1 MSVYLLYND
10 KQLLDSLRSG
20 DKDAY
25 TEIYQRYWPILFRHA
40 RKLLKNEKDAKDV
53 VQETFISLWTIA
65 ADLDQKTLLSPYL
78 YMTVRNKILNI
89 LRHNKVVNSHLTSLD
104 DFMSSGTNITDHLVR
119 EKLLIKL
126 IEEEIANLPPRMRE
140 VFELKRKS
148 NLSYKEIAEI
158 MDISDLTVKTQMSKA
173 IKILREKF
181 GEQLNS
187 FMPFL

>member
-89 LRHNKVVNSHLTSLD
+89 FRHNKVVNSHLTSLD

>member
-65 ADLDQKTLLSPYL
+65 ADLDQKALLSPYL

-89 LRHNKVVNSHLTSLD
+89 FRHNKVVNSHLTSLD